1 MIKVLA
7 VFADKLTGNRNK
19 ESSFM
24 GMAASQARLIT
35 LTSRKNHIG
44 YDLTMLSAQKMS
56 LARESDKIA
65 TAYSDALNKKR
76 LKWSNDA
83 GATTHDLTYKTLM
96 NPSQLNAYE
105 PYMLTD
111 HAGKVVVD
119 DFYHK
124 YAKMISPN
132 GAPGGNYE
140 INRTKILA
148 EILGVSEAELNASLE
163 HTNRLERL
171 RKELAALEE
180 ESHPLVTDAVTT
192 MFMKMGKISETA
204 ACDKDYWDSKADS
217 GIFKADKETSW
228 AEIGLSIKAGDTFST
243 YLEKDGSTTEA
254 NEKLL
259 TILREFA
266 NAMPLEEYVLPADKI
281 EKAIQDTYALFTEG
295 IYSTSGD
302 HEYYRRAINPT
313 PEQNTICH
321 YHDNGNGIGQSSHD
335 TYAVS
340 LTNLVNAF
348 LINLVGQPEEK
359 AKLGKSANYR
369 FDPDKTHLTTRE
381 SQDEY
386 DAWQKAIA
394 DKKAEIAA
402 CEEEFADPLDAEV
415 RKKIAF
421 YDAIFNGIAK
431 FGWSYNENI
440 NDEDYLNEVLQMNLY
455 NVTQGERST
464 TGWEYDES
472 TPTTCPNIFT
482 VSDKDIINKAIADY
496 EANKVKINTKE
507 KAIDTRMQKLE
518 TEQAAISE
526 MLEAYRNI
534 IKDNTDRTFNTFG

>member
-1 MIKVLA
+1 MVKVLA
-7 VFADKLTGNRNK
+7 SFADKLSGNRNK
-19 ESSFM
+19 ESIFM

-35 LTSRKNHIG
+35 LTSRKNAIG

-65 TAYSDALNKKR
+65 TAYSDALNEKR

-83 GATTHDLTYKTLM
+83 GATTYDLSYKTLM

-119 DFYHK
+119 DFYQK
-124 YAKMISPN
+124 YAKIISPN

-140 INRTKILA
+140 ANRTKILA
-148 EILGVSEAELNASLE
+148 DILGVTEAELNASLE
-163 HTNRLERL
+163 HTNTLERL
-171 RKELAALEE
+171 RKELAALEN
-180 ESHPLVTDAVTT
+180 ESHPLVTDSVTS
-192 MFMKMGKISETA
+192 MFMGMGKISENA
-204 ACDKDYWDSKADS
+204 ACENDYWDSEADS
-217 GIFKADKETSW
+217 GIFKADRSTSW

-243 YLEKDGSTTEA
+243 YLKKDGSADDA
-254 NEKLL
+254 NAKLL
-259 TILREFA
+259 AILKEFA
-266 NAMPLEEYVLPADKI
+266 NAMPLEEYVLPEDKI
-281 EKAIQDTYALFTEG
+281 ARAIEDTYALFTEG

-321 YHDNGNGIGQSSHD
+321 YHDNDNGWFQDEHD

-340 LTNLVNAF
+340 LTNLINAF

-359 AKLGKSANYR
+359 ARLSKSANYR
-369 FDPDKTHLTTRE
+369 FDPDDTHLTTRE
-381 SQDEY
+381 SQEEY
-386 DAWQKAIA
+386 DAWQQAIA

-421 YDAIFNGIAK
+421 YDAVFNAIAK
-431 FGWSYNENI
+431 FGWSYNEFI
-440 NDEDYLNEVLQMNLY
+440 NDDDYLNEIMQNGLY

-482 VSDKDIINKAIADY
+482 VSDQAIINKAIADY
-496 EANKVKINTKE
+496 EANKIKNNNKE

-518 TEQAAISE
+518 TEQTAISE